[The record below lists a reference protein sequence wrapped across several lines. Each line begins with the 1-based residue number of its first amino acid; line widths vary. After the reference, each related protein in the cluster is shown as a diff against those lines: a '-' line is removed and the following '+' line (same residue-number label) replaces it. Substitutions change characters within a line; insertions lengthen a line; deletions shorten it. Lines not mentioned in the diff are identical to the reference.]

1 MAIKSKSLSSAELSE
16 IEDEWND
23 STVVKKL
30 LGHIRYLT
38 DALIRLTGDKVA
50 EEEEDAG

>member
-1 MAIKSKSLSSAELSE
+1 MIKAKQLPADELGV
-16 IEDEWND
+16 IEDEWSD

-38 DALIRLTGDKVA
+38 DAVIRERGKKGEGDG
-50 EEEEDAG
+50 EH